1 MINVLLVEDRK
12 MSRDS
17 MIGYMKGSDRYKLAA
32 QTSNAGMAELLCMQN
47 RIDLILMDVCTA
59 NNENGIEA
67 TAAIKRHFPGV
78 KVIIVTGMTT
88 IDLLERAKAAGADS
102 FWYKEIEGD
111 ELLDVMDRTM
121 DGEHIYPDKTPHVQ
135 IGNMSSA
142 EISGRE
148 LEVLR
153 QHRRSDSRKAL
164 RQRSGCPLPC
174 DSAFAKDWLR
184 KPGQVDCRPHQQG
197 LHRPWLVT
205 AQIRT
210 MILARYGTGREIFC
224 PSSKNYHF

>member
-17 MIGYMKGSDRYKLAA
+17 MIGYMKDSDRYELAA
-32 QTSNAGMAELLCMQN
+32 QTANAGMAELLCMQN
-47 RIDLILMDVCTA
+47 HIDLILMDVCTA
-59 NNENGIEA
+59 NNEDGIEA

-121 DGEHIYPDKTPHVQ
+121 DGEHIYPDKTPLVQ

-142 EISGRE
+142 EIS
-148 LEVLR
+148 VSA
-153 QHRRSDSRKAL
+153 SDK
-164 RQRSGCPLPC
+164 
-174 DSAFAKDWLR
+174 
-184 KPGQVDCRPHQQG
+184 
-197 LHRPWLVT
+197 
-205 AQIRT
+205 
-210 MILARYGTGREIFC
+210 M
-224 PSSKNYHF
+224 

>member
-17 MIGYMKGSDRYKLAA
+17 MIGYMKGSDRYELAA
-32 QTSNAGMAELLCMQN
+32 QTANAGMAELLCMQN

-59 NNENGIEA
+59 NNEDGIEA
-67 TAAIKRHFPGV
+67 TAAIKRHFPSV

-121 DGEHIYPDKTPHVQ
+121 DGEHIYPDKTPLVQ

-153 QHRRSDSRKAL
+153 LMAEGSTDGAIAEKLCVSVAAVRYHVTQLLQKTGYENRVRLIADL
-164 RQRSGCPLPC
+164 IN
-174 DSAFAKDWLR
+174 KDFIV
-184 KPGQVDCRPHQQG
+184 PG
-197 LHRPWLVT
+197 L
-205 AQIRT
+205 
-210 MILARYGTGREIFC
+210 
-224 PSSKNYHF
+224 

>member
-47 RIDLILMDVCTA
+47 HIDLILMDVCTA
-59 NNENGIEA
+59 NNEDGIEA
-67 TAAIKRHFPGV
+67 TAAIKRHFPSV

-121 DGEHIYPDKTPHVQ
+121 DGEHIYPDKTPLVQ

-153 QHRRSDSRKAL
+153 LMAEGSTDGAIAEKLCVSVAAVRYHVTQLLQKTGYENRVRLIADL
-164 RQRSGCPLPC
+164 IN
-174 DSAFAKDWLR
+174 KDFIV
-184 KPGQVDCRPHQQG
+184 PG
-197 LHRPWLVT
+197 L
-205 AQIRT
+205 
-210 MILARYGTGREIFC
+210 
-224 PSSKNYHF
+224 

>member
-32 QTSNAGMAELLCMQN
+32 QASNADMAGLLCMQN

-59 NNENGIEA
+59 NNEDGIEA

-102 FWYKEIEGD
+102 FWYKEIEIG
-111 ELLDVMDRTM
+111 RA
-121 DGEHIYPDKTPHVQ
+121 HV
-135 IGNMSSA
+135 
-142 EISGRE
+142 
-148 LEVLR
+148 
-153 QHRRSDSRKAL
+153 
-164 RQRSGCPLPC
+164 
-174 DSAFAKDWLR
+174 
-184 KPGQVDCRPHQQG
+184 
-197 LHRPWLVT
+197 
-205 AQIRT
+205 
-210 MILARYGTGREIFC
+210 
-224 PSSKNYHF
+224 

>member
-17 MIGYMKGSDRYKLAA
+17 MIGYMKDSDRYELAA

-59 NNENGIEA
+59 NNE
-67 TAAIKRHFPGV
+67 
-78 KVIIVTGMTT
+78 VTGMTT

-153 QHRRSDSRKAL
+153 LMAEGSTDGAIAEKLCVSVAAVRYHVTQLLQKTGYENRVRLIADL
-164 RQRSGCPLPC
+164 IN
-174 DSAFAKDWLR
+174 KDFIV
-184 KPGQVDCRPHQQG
+184 PG
-197 LHRPWLVT
+197 L
-205 AQIRT
+205 
-210 MILARYGTGREIFC
+210 
-224 PSSKNYHF
+224 